1 MVDDLVEFEILC
13 MNAMNNRKRWRS
25 LGQQLKWIQAA
36 VCKLVE
42 QSLCDDKRAHMHNLR
57 TLVIGL
63 VLPVMMCVYICVAL
77 HNKFQCATQWR
88 TNRID
93 YVCVRPHMCCCPW
106 NWVSPLRLFYSIA
119 SFFFSFFLLNI
130 FNSLPFVPYFFIIIH
145 CYQLTNALQ

>member
-106 NWVSPLRLFYSIA
+106 KNESLLYVCFIQLLR
-119 SFFFSFFLLNI
+119 FFFLSFFLI
-130 FNSLPFVPYFFIIIH
+130 FLILFHLFPIFSSLFIVI
-145 CYQLTNALQ
+145 N